1 MTFEQIDNK
10 VAEWAEGHGLISQD
24 SQFQQMCK
32 GTEEWG
38 ELNAAILKQQR
49 AKELDSFG
57 DVIVTIA
64 ILARIRNVSLTQC
77 FEAAYNEIKN
87 REVKMVNGS
96 LVKKED
102 Q

>member
-10 VAEWAEGHGLISQD
+10 VAEWAEGYGLISAD

-32 GTEEWG
+32 VTEELG
-38 ELNAAILKQQR
+38 ELNAAILKQKR
-49 AKELDSFG
+49 AMELDSFG
-57 DVIVTIA
+57 DVMVTIA

-77 FEAAYNEIKN
+77 FETAYNEIKN